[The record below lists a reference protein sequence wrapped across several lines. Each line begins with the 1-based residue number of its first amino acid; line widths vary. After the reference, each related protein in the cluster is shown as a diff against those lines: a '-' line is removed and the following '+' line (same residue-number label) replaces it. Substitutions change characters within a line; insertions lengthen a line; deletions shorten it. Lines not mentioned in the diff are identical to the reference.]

1 MTVHTLLQKAH
12 QARASAQTLLNA
24 GDVDGACN
32 RAYYAMFDAARAL
45 LMALGVDLGKTHKG
59 VLNAFGEHLIK
70 SGLVPRELGR
80 LLKRAEAF
88 RYVADY
94 ESGSIAPDDARWLV
108 DQALVFVQAMHDA
121 CDEFA
126 KPG

>member
-1 MTVHTLLQKAH
+1 VTVRTLFQKAD
-12 QARASAQTLLNA
+12 QARTSAQTLLNA

-32 RAYYAMFDAARAL
+32 RAYYAMFDAARAR
-45 LMALGVDLGKTHKG
+45 LMAQGFDLGKTHRG

-70 SGLVPRELGR
+70 SGLVSTDLGR

-94 ESGSIAPDDARWLV
+94 ESGSIAADDARWLV
-108 DQALVFVQAMHDA
+108 DQAEVFVRAMHQA
-121 CDEFA
+121 CDEGT
-126 KPG
+126 KPD